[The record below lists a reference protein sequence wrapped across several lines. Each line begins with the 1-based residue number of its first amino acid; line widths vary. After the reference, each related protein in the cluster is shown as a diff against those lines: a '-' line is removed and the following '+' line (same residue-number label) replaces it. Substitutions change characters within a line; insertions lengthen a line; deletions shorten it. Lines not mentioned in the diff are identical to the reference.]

1 MNPLDQTQ
9 SSGQGS
15 EFFAEPNLMSSSRFR
30 ERFKPEPNL
39 GMKLVGNF
47 HSIFVNF
54 IKKFGLKIVQDII
67 SPYST

>member
-1 MNPLDQTQ
+1 
-9 SSGQGS
+9 
-15 EFFAEPNLMSSSRFR
+15 MSSSRFR